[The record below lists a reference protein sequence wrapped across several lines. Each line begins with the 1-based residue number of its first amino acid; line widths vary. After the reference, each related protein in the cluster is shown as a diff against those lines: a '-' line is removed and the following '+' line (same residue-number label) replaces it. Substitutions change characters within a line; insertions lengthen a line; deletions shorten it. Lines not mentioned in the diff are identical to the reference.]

1 LLLKYCTEER
11 KNGRKSRKAN
21 QTQPSSLA
29 PVRCTQAQHLL
40 HSAIGVAAWNVAE
53 AMVDLR
59 GWQPGTGGNRENE
72 WWAAGVRQ
80 IEWRQW

>member
-1 LLLKYCTEER
+1 
-11 KNGRKSRKAN
+11 
-21 QTQPSSLA
+21 
-29 PVRCTQAQHLL
+29 LL